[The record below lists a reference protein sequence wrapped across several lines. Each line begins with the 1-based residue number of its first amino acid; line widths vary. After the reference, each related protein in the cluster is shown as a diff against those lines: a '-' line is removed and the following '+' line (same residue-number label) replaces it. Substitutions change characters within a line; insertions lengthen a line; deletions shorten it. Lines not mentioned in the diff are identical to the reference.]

1 MLDRPNESNR
11 TKAEIPLDDVRANKP
26 QAELT
31 AGAIAG
37 TIPAG
42 IMPWPLAI
50 FGSLLWILVA
60 SPTLVESDAYRYA
73 CALLSLI
80 ALYYYMKAPVRP
92 RTDWIGWLCMGW
104 AAYVLARFGITYWL
118 TPGHDI
124 GASDWLYAFPFFFPI
139 LGVALLLHEALLEK
153 IVAAY
158 FAVTLTMLI
167 ATQHFREVFAGE
179 TVKPL
184 IMNNQIHGAVACGM
198 IVIFTLFWLL
208 HYLTDKSSD
217 RRIARFAYI
226 VSPFIVG
233 LCFIAI
239 YGAKSKGVWLAL
251 GITLPLLA
259 LVALSYLR
267 LKLGAIVIAIAAILL
282 VTGIYSVR
290 HNLDK
295 TAGPTVTA
303 TVAMLESVT
312 GGHDLGGAVTN
323 TIGSTNTPVSMDERL
338 QLWSNSWEVFSSAPV
353 FGWGNR
359 WLERWN
365 ETRYSHIQYTLLHNG
380 YLEILVRYGLF
391 GAAVLAFMLA
401 TFVRTVRRAYK
412 AAIIPRAA
420 WHAYA
425 VCLFFFALT
434 LLSNSNNRLA
444 IGESLALASSA
455 FACWCNMRLKGEH
468 LAMTKVDSKVA

>member
-1 MLDRPNESNR
+1 
-11 TKAEIPLDDVRANKP
+11 LDDLRAKKP
-26 QAELT
+26 HADPA

-37 TIPAG
+37 KMTTG
-42 IMPWPLAI
+42 IMAQPVAI

-60 SPTLVESDAYRYA
+60 SATLVESDAYRYA
-73 CALLSLI
+73 VALLSLI
-80 ALYYYMKAPVRP
+80 ALYYYLKAPVRP

-104 AAYVLARFGITYWL
+104 GAYVMTRFGITYWL
-118 TPGHDI
+118 TPEHDI

-139 LGVALLLHEALLEK
+139 LGVAVLLYEPLFEK
-153 IVAAY
+153 IIAAY
-158 FAVTLTMLI
+158 FAATLAMLI

-251 GITLPLLA
+251 SITLPLLA

-267 LKLGAIVIAIAAILL
+267 LKLGTIVIAVAAVLL
-282 VTGIYSVR
+282 VAGIYTAR

-295 TAGPTVTA
+295 TAGPTVSA
-303 TVAMLESVT
+303 TIAMLESVT
-312 GGHDLGGAVTN
+312 GGHDLGGTVTS
-323 TIGSTNTPVSMDERL
+323 TIGSTDTPVPMDERL

-359 WLERWN
+359 WLERWYQ
-365 ETRYSHIQYTLLHNG
+365 TRYSHIQYTLLHNG

-391 GAAVLAFMLA
+391 GAAIMAFMLA
-401 TFVRTVRRAYK
+401 IFIRAVWRAYK

-420 WHAYA
+420 WHAYS
-425 VCLFFFALT
+425 VCLFFFSLT

-444 IGESLALASSA
+444 IGESLAFASSA
-455 FACWCNMRLKGEH
+455 FACWCHMRLKGEY
-468 LAMTKVDSKVA
+468 LAMSKVERKDAAVGT

>member
-1 MLDRPNESNR
+1 MNKPHADLAAEPIGV
-11 TKAEIPLDDVRANKP
+11 TKASSSMAKP
-26 QAELT
+26 V
-31 AGAIAG
+31 AIIG
-37 TIPAG
+37 G
-42 IMPWPLAI
+42 
-50 FGSLLWILVA
+50 LLWLLVA
-60 SPTLVESDAYRYA
+60 SPTVVESDAYRYA
-73 CALLSLI
+73 TALLSLI
-80 ALYYYMKAPVRP
+80 ALYYYVKAPIRP

-104 AAYVLARFGITYWL
+104 AVYVMARFFITFWL
-118 TPGHDI
+118 TPQHDI

-139 LGVALLLHEALLEK
+139 MGVAFLLYEELMEK

-158 FAVTLTMLI
+158 FAMVLIMLV

-179 TVKPL
+179 TIRPL

-226 VSPFIVG
+226 VSPFIFA

-259 LVALSYLR
+259 LITLTYLR
-267 LKLGAIVIAIAAILL
+267 LKSGVIIIIAIAALL
-282 VTGIYSVR
+282 IAGIYGVR

-295 TAGPTVTA
+295 TAGPTVA
-303 TVAMLESVT
+303 AALSMVENVANGHEM
-312 GGHDLGGAVTN
+312 GGVVSNA
-323 TIGSTNTPVSMDERL
+323 ISSTNTPVSMDERL
-338 QLWSNSWEVFSSAPV
+338 QLWSNSWEVFSSAPI

-359 WLERWN
+359 WLERWA
-365 ETRYSHIQYTLLHNG
+365 ETRYSHVQYTLLHNG

-391 GAAVLAFMLA
+391 GAAIMSFMLGV
-401 TFVRTVRRAYK
+401 FIRAVWRARK
-412 AAIIPRAA
+412 AGIVPRAA
-420 WHAYA
+420 WHAYI
-425 VCLFFFALT
+425 VCLFFFSLT

-444 IGESLALASSA
+444 IGESLAFASSA
-455 FACWCNMRLKGEH
+455 FACWCHMRLKGEY
-468 LAMTKVDSKVA
+468 LAAARPAIGEEAVRA

>member
-1 MLDRPNESNR
+1 MDNL
-11 TKAEIPLDDVRANKP
+11 RANEP
-26 QAELT
+26 HADAT
-31 AGAIAG
+31 AGAIVG
-37 TIPAG
+37 KVSVSV
-42 IMPWPLAI
+42 MPRTVAI
-50 FGSLLWILVA
+50 FGSLLWILAA
-60 SPTLVESDAYRYA
+60 SATLVESDAYRYA
-73 CALLSLI
+73 VALLSLI
-80 ALYYYMKAPVRP
+80 ALYYYLKAPVRP
-92 RTDWIGWLCMGW
+92 KTDWIGWLCMGW
-104 AAYVLARFGITYWL
+104 GAYVMTRFGITYWL
-118 TPGHDI
+118 TPEHDI

-139 LGVALLLHEALLEK
+139 LGVAFLIYEPLMEK

-158 FAVTLTMLI
+158 FAAALTMLI
-167 ATQHFREVFAGE
+167 ATQHFSEVFAGE

-184 IMNNQIHGAVACGM
+184 IMNNQIHGAVACGL

-217 RRIARFAYI
+217 RRIARSAYI

-267 LKLGAIVIAIAAILL
+267 LKLGAIVVAVAAILL
-282 VTGIYSVR
+282 IAGVYTVR

-295 TAGPTVTA
+295 TAGPTVSA
-303 TVAMLESVT
+303 TIAMLQSVT
-312 GGHDLGGAVTN
+312 GGHDLGGAVSN
-323 TIGSTNTPVSMDERL
+323 TIGSTATPVSMDERL

-359 WLERWN
+359 WLERWH

-391 GAAVLAFMLA
+391 GAAIMAFMLA
-401 TFVRTVRRAYK
+401 TFIRTVRRAHK

-444 IGESLALASSA
+444 IGESLAFVSSA
-455 FACWCNMRLKGEH
+455 FACWCHMRLKGEY
-468 LAMTKVDSKVA
+468 LAAAKVETKGAAAG

>member
-1 MLDRPNESNR
+1 MNKPHADLAAEPIGV
-11 TKAEIPLDDVRANKP
+11 TKAGSSMAKP
-26 QAELT
+26 V
-31 AGAIAG
+31 AIIG
-37 TIPAG
+37 G
-42 IMPWPLAI
+42 
-50 FGSLLWILVA
+50 LLWLLVA
-60 SPTLVESDAYRYA
+60 SPTVVESDAYRYA
-73 CALLSLI
+73 TALLSLI
-80 ALYYYMKAPVRP
+80 ALYYYIKAPIRP

-104 AAYVLARFGITYWL
+104 AVYVMARFGITFWL
-118 TPGHDI
+118 TPQHDI

-139 LGVALLLHEALLEK
+139 MGVAFLLYEELMEK

-158 FAVTLTMLI
+158 FAMVLIMLV
-167 ATQHFREVFAGE
+167 ATQHLREVFAGE
-179 TVKPL
+179 TIRPL

-226 VSPFIVG
+226 VSPFIFA

-259 LVALSYLR
+259 LITLTYLR
-267 LKLGAIVIAIAAILL
+267 LKSGAIIIIAVAALLIA
-282 VTGIYSVR
+282 GIYGVR

-295 TAGPTVTA
+295 AAGPTVA
-303 TVAMLESVT
+303 AAISMVENMADGHEM
-312 GGHDLGGAVTN
+312 GGVVSNA
-323 TIGSTNTPVSMDERL
+323 ISSTNTPVSMDERL

-359 WLERWN
+359 WLERWA
-365 ETRYSHIQYTLLHNG
+365 ETRYSHVEYTLLHNG

-391 GAAVLAFMLA
+391 GAAIMAFMLA
-401 TFVRTVRRAYK
+401 IFIRAVWRARK
-412 AAIIPRAA
+412 AGIIPRAA
-420 WHAYA
+420 WHAYIM
-425 VCLFFFALT
+425 CLFFFSLT

-444 IGESLALASSA
+444 IGESLAFASSA
-455 FACWCNMRLKGEH
+455 FACWCHMRLKGEH
-468 LAMTKVDSKVA
+468 LAMSKAT

>member
-1 MLDRPNESNR
+1 M
-11 TKAEIPLDDVRANKP
+11 DDLRAKKP
-26 QAELT
+26 HADPAT
-31 AGAIAG
+31 GTIAG
-37 TIPAG
+37 KVPVG
-42 IMPWPLAI
+42 IMTWPVAI

-60 SPTLVESDAYRYA
+60 SATLVESDAYRYA
-73 CALLSLI
+73 AALLSLI
-80 ALYYYMKAPVRP
+80 AFYYYLKAPVRP

-104 AAYVLARFGITYWL
+104 GAYVMTRFAITYWL
-118 TPGHDI
+118 TPEHDI

-139 LGVALLLHEALLEK
+139 LGVAFLLYEPLFEK
-153 IVAAY
+153 IIAAY
-158 FAVTLTMLI
+158 FAAVLIMLI

-179 TVKPL
+179 TIRPL

-251 GITLPLLA
+251 SITLPLLG

-267 LKLGAIVIAIAAILL
+267 LKLGAIVIAVAAVLLIAG
-282 VTGIYSVR
+282 VYTVR

-295 TAGPTVTA
+295 TAGPTVSA
-303 TVAMLESVT
+303 TIAMLQSVT
-312 GGHDLGGAVTN
+312 GGHDLGGAVSN

-359 WLERWN
+359 WLERWH

-391 GAAVLAFMLA
+391 GAAIMAFMLA
-401 TFVRTVRRAYK
+401 IFIRTVWRAYK

-425 VCLFFFALT
+425 VCLFFFSLT

-444 IGESLALASSA
+444 IGESLAFASSA
-455 FACWCNMRLKGEH
+455 FACWCNMRLKGER
-468 LAMTKVDSKVA
+468 LAMSKVERKDAAAG